1 MSHEPE
7 HPTPRDAASDT
18 PEAAAPSSSAAP
30 ADARPAPDFELP
42 APAPA
47 APTDAASGTAP
58 GGDAEAGDAVAGGV
72 EGKVP
77 GTVTAAED
85 ATPADAPVADAEPGA
100 APGGDAAAAPDVEG
114 ARVPG
119 SATPAEAVTP
129 ADAPVA
135 DAEPGDGSHA
145 VVGAADAPVAPDEP
159 AGAPPAEVP
168 GPRDPWA
175 PPVPVAPGY
184 GQPGAPAGHNPWA
197 PPVPPVPQAP
207 QEHVTLTKRP
217 VPVDA
222 PAPGPEQQP
231 RDPWAPPAPD
241 AAAAVPPQPPHATY
255 PGYPG
260 YHPGYPG
267 YPGHPTQ
274 PEYPAYPGYPA
285 QPGYPA
291 HPGYPAQPGY
301 AVGPYGG
308 WAPPVARNGA
318 GLTAMIMGIVG
329 AVLAVSCFGA
339 FLGLPLGIAAV
350 VCGIVGLRIARRG
363 EATNRPQA
371 LTGLILGIVSIGLS
385 VAMIALVFSGI
396 DDGWFDGPDD
406 DLITSQN
413 GDWGAPL
420 DVDGTALYDDGV
432 HVTLSDV
439 HPATDLPTGL
449 VGDGTAVTFSVEL
462 ENTGDGTADLI
473 ESEISAYGEDFE
485 EESLRDLTTGV
496 GLPDELSPGER
507 ATREITVV
515 VPKDD
520 EDGTFQVEVA
530 PGFDYDY
537 TYWHLDV
544 P

>member
-30 ADARPAPDFELP
+30 ADARPASDFELP

-47 APTDAASGTAP
+47 APTDAASG
-58 GGDAEAGDAVAGGV
+58 
-72 EGKVP
+72 
-77 GTVTAAED
+77 
-85 ATPADAPVADAEPGA
+85 A
-100 APGGDAAAAPDVEG
+100 APGGDASAAPDVEG
-114 ARVPG
+114 AVVPG
-119 SATPAEAVTP
+119 SVTRAEGATP

-145 VVGAADAPVAPDEP
+145 VVGAADAPVAPDAP

-260 YHPGYPG
+260 YPGYHPGFPGYPG

-396 DDGWFDGPDD
+396 DDGWFDGSGD
-406 DLITSQN
+406 DLITSRN
-413 GDWGAPL
+413 GDWAAPL

-439 HPATDLPTGL
+439 HRDIVLPESQLDG
-449 VGDGTAVTFSVEL
+449 GTAVTFSVEL
-462 ENTGDGTADLI
+462 ENTGDTTADLG
-473 ESEISAYGEDFE
+473 ESEVSAYADDFE
-485 EESLRDLTTGV
+485 DESLTDLTAGV

-507 ATREITVV
+507 ATREITVL